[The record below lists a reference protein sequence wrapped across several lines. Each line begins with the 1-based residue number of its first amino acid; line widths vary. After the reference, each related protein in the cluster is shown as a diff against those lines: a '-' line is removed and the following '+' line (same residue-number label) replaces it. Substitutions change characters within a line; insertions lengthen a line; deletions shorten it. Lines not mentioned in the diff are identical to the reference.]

1 MIIRPEILHTRR
13 FNERFMECASRYFV
27 SLRVAVP
34 YIGKIPGFN
43 SIVGLSKFAFS
54 RGCKQFQI
62 VTLPPGSKS
71 TILRAHADL
80 IISQG
85 ANLMIR
91 NHLHSKIYQFTFREG
106 DQAAFVGSANL
117 TRGGFE
123 TNDETVAFFRDKCD
137 NDAVTGELRRIEG
150 PGAFPFEYWKATAK
164 HRTNHADIV

>member
-1 MIIRPEILHTRR
+1 MVIRPEILRTNR
-13 FNERFMECASRYFV
+13 FNERFMECTSRYFV
-27 SLRVAVP
+27 SLRIVVP
-34 YIGKIPGFN
+34 YIGKIPSFG
-43 SIVGLSKFAFS
+43 SIVGLSRFAFS
-54 RGCKQFQI
+54 RGCELFQI
-62 VTLPPGSKS
+62 VTLPPGQKS
-71 TILRAHADL
+71 TILYAHADL

-137 NDAVTGELRRIEG
+137 NNAVADELRRIEG
-150 PGAFPFEYWKATAK
+150 PGAFPFEYWKTTNK
-164 HRTNHADIV
+164 HRINHANIV